1 MGLIRNKNPSVA
13 GGMSLRQEPGET
25 IQKVLTIRIIPEYL
39 SAFDPSDHEVMQDAG
54 GVESG

>member
-1 MGLIRNKNPSVA
+1 MGMIRDKNPSVA
-13 GGMSLRQEPGET
+13 GGMSLRQDPGET